1 MTSATTRTRRPTF
14 PMWAVWAAL
23 AAHGGIWLGMQAD
36 RSERLGVGSATPV
49 HHTVQARLAT
59 QAPAKPTIAMTSDVG
74 PTHVDLAETTP
85 PVEPHAVDAPDTRI
99 EQAGSGTG
107 LDAYLSREAVDQGPQ
122 PVSLIQIPFPEGVQ
136 TAADNGPSGQVHTGR
151 LTLYIDENGAVRRV
165 QVNSTELPAP
175 FQEAARNAF
184 LQARFVPGQRQGQ
197 AVKVR
202 IDIEVSFDDRDT
214 SPRPLPHRSA

>member
-14 PMWAVWAAL
+14 PMWAVWAAV

-59 QAPAKPTIAMTSDVG
+59 KAPAKPTIAMTSDVG
-74 PTHVDLAETTP
+74 PTHVDLAETPP
-85 PVEPHAVDAPDTRI
+85 PVEPDAIDAPDTRI
-99 EQAGSGTG
+99 EQAGSDTG

-122 PVSLIQIPFPEGVQ
+122 PV
-136 TAADNGPSGQVHTGR
+136 R
-151 LTLYIDENGAVRRV
+151 LMLYIDENGAVRRV

-214 SPRPLPHRSA
+214 SPRPLPNRSA